1 MAEQPITK
9 DIKDFR
15 ANDFIVGFF
24 YVRTSE
30 IKQTATNSKYMN
42 FTLSDKTGDINAKLW
57 DGDEENA
64 KRFAAGIIVKAQGR
78 IVEWQG
84 QMQFKIERIRRTISD
99 DNVTVEDFV
108 PSAPI
113 TADSMLSYI
122 ENIASE
128 MQDIDYRTL
137 VLKLIDVYRDKLL
150 YFPAAKSNHHAVR
163 GGLLYHVSTMLRAAE
178 SLSQIYTG
186 FLNRD
191 LLYAGVILHDIGK
204 IEEMKTGAS
213 GLVEEYSV
221 AGTLLGHISQG
232 MMIIGK
238 YAEDL
243 NIDKEKT
250 LMIQHMIL
258 SHHYLPEYGSPK
270 FPQFPEAEL
279 LHYLDILDAR
289 MYDMKKISESL
300 DPGTFSERQRS
311 LDNRAIYKP
320 SYESAA
326 AVAPDDERAE

>member
-15 ANDFIVGFF
+15 ANDFVVGYF

-30 IKQTATNSKYMN
+30 MKQTATNSRYMN

-57 DGDEENA
+57 DGDEDNA
-64 KRFAAGIIVKAQGR
+64 KRYPAGIIVKAQGH

-84 QMQFKIERIRRTISD
+84 QMQFKIERIRKTISD
-99 DNVTVEDFV
+99 DNVSIDDFV
-108 PSAPI
+108 PSAPES
-113 TADSMLSYI
+113 AESMLSYI
-122 ENIASE
+122 EGVAAEIE
-128 MQDIDYRTL
+128 DIDYKTI
-137 VLKLIDVYRDKLL
+137 VLTLIDVYREKLL

-163 GGLLYHVSTMLRAAE
+163 GGLLYHISTMLKAAE
-178 SLSQIYTG
+178 ALSGIYTG

-204 IEEMKTGAS
+204 IEEMKTGDS

-232 MMIIGK
+232 MMIIGN
-238 YAEDL
+238 YAEKL

-250 LMIQHMIL
+250 LMLQHMIL
-258 SHHYLPEYGSPK
+258 SYHYLPEYGSPK
-270 FPQFPEAEL
+270 YPHFPEAEL

-289 MYDMKKISESL
+289 MYDMKKITQGLE
-300 DPGTFSERQRS
+300 PGTFSERQRS

-320 SYESAA
+320 SYES
-326 AVAPDDERAE
+326 DTGSISAEE

>member
-9 DIKDFR
+9 NIKEFR
-15 ANDFIVGFF
+15 ANDFVVGFF

-30 IKQTATNSKYMN
+30 LKQTATNSKYMN

-64 KRFAAGIIVKAQGR
+64 KRFAAGIIVKVQGR
-78 IVEWQG
+78 IVDWQG
-84 QMQFKIERIRRTISD
+84 QLQLKIERIRKTISD
-99 DNVTVEDFV
+99 DDVSLEDFI
-108 PSAPI
+108 PSAPE
-113 TADSMLSYI
+113 TAETMLSYI

-128 MQDIDYRTL
+128 IQDIEYKTL
-137 VLKLIDVYRDKLL
+137 VLTLIDAYREKLL

-163 GGLLYHVSTMLRAAE
+163 GGLLYHVSTMLRAAKA
-178 SLSQIYTG
+178 LSGVYTG
-186 FLNRD
+186 FLNCD
-191 LLYAGVILHDIGK
+191 LLYTGVILHDIGK
-204 IEEMKTGAS
+204 IEEMKTGVS

-250 LMIQHMIL
+250 LLLQHMIL

-279 LHYLDILDAR
+279 LHYLDVLDAR
-289 MYDMKKISESL
+289 MYDMKKITDSL
-300 DPGTFSERQRS
+300 EPGTFSERQRS

-320 SYESAA
+320 YL
-326 AVAPDDERAE
+326 